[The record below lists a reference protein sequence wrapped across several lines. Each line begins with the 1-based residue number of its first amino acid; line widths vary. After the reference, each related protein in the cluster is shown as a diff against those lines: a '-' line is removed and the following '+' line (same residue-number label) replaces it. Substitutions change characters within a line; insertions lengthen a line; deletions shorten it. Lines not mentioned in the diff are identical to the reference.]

1 MGGIM
6 NTTEHLAQ
14 GFIGESMA
22 RNRYTMYAKA
32 ARLEGYEQIA
42 ALFLETAENERIH
55 AKWFFNMMNEAAAKQ
70 GVPKINVDSEVPNV
84 LGNTAMNLKAAIAGE
99 HHEYAE
105 MYPEI
110 AEVAEK
116 EGFGQFANRVRAI
129 MKAEFHHEGRY
140 KKLLDVVENG
150 TVFRKGNK
158 IYWVCRECGYIHEGT
173 EPPLKCP
180 SCDNPRA
187 FFQVQSE
194 NY

>member
-1 MGGIM
+1 M

-32 ARLEGYEQIA
+32 ARAEGYEQISS
-42 ALFLETAENERIH
+42 LFLETAENERIH
-55 AKWFFNMMNEAAAKQ
+55 AKWFFNMMNESAQKQ
-70 GVPKINVDSEVPNV
+70 AMPDIKVDSDVPNV
-84 LGNTAMNLKAAIAGE
+84 LGNTVSNLKAAIMGE

-110 AEVAEK
+110 ADVAQK
-116 EGFGQFANRVRAI
+116 EGFPLVAGRVRSI
-129 MKAEFHHEGRY
+129 MKAEMHHEGRY
-140 KKLLDVVENG
+140 QKLLDVIEKG
-150 TVFRKGNK
+150 TVFKKGGK
-158 IYWVCRECGYIHEGT
+158 IYWVCRECGYVHEAS
-173 EPPLKCP
+173 EPPLTCP